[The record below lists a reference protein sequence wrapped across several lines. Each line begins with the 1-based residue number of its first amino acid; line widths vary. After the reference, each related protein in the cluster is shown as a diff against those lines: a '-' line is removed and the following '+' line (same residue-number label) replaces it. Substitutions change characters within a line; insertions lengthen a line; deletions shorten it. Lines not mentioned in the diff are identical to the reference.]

1 MWIEWDW
8 IGLNP
13 KQIKFL
19 KNFFNSIQSMCIG
32 NNRTKPDLDECNSK
46 NRNICSRDEC
56 SGGAGV
62 ARVLYLDLSI
72 SWNLTRDLSNLKYT
86 QYNIEGTSILQFSL
100 S

>member
-1 MWIEWDW
+1 
-8 IGLNP
+8 
-13 KQIKFL
+13 
-19 KNFFNSIQSMCIG
+19 
-32 NNRTKPDLDECNSK
+32 
-46 NRNICSRDEC
+46 
-56 SGGAGV
+56 V